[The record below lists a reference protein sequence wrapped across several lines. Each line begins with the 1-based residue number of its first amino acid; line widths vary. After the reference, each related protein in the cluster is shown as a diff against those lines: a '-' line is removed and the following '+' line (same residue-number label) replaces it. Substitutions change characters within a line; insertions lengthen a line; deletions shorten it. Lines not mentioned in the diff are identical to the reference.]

1 MRNPSP
7 MIASCF
13 FCHHRLESVLF
24 RLLFGLGLALTFV
37 LGLSGCATTGGSS
50 GSASEQWHTPSDDT
64 DERRRARTRLALA
77 MGYYE
82 NGQFAV
88 ALDEQ
93 KKAVQVDPSFA
104 DSHNLGGMIYLAL
117 GDPAL
122 AESNFQ
128 RALALNPRD
137 ASVMHNIGWLKCE
150 AAQFEVA
157 NGWFER
163 ALAVPNYLDRPRT
176 LMTQGVCQIR
186 AGQLAE
192 AEATLMRAYELDAGN
207 PVTGYN
213 LAKLLYDRG
222 DLARA
227 RFYIRRLNN
236 SELANAQSLWLG
248 MRIEHRLGDRRAR
261 EDLSDQLR
269 RRFPDSAEQRAS
281 ERGQFDE

>member
-1 MRNPSP
+1 MLVS
-7 MIASCF
+7 F
-13 FCHHRLESVLF
+13 FFQRSRSGSAPA
-24 RLLFGLGLALTFV
+24 RLLLGLGLVLAAV
-37 LGLSGCATTGGSS
+37 LGLGGCATIGS
-50 GSASEQWHTPSDDT
+50 GSASEEWHTPSDDT
-64 DERRRARTRLALA
+64 AERRRARTRLALA

-82 NGQFAV
+82 NGQFTV

-104 DSHNLGGMIYLAL
+104 DTHNLGGMIYLAL
-117 GDPAL
+117 GEPGL
-122 AESNFQ
+122 AESHFQ

-137 ASVMHNIGWLKCE
+137 PSVMHNLGWLKCE
-150 AAQFEVA
+150 AGQFDVA

-186 AGQLAE
+186 AGQPAE

-213 LAKLLYDRG
+213 LAQLLYKRG
-222 DLARA
+222 DLERA
-227 RFYIRRLNN
+227 RFYIQRLNN

-269 RRFPDSAEQRAS
+269 RRFPDSPEQRAS